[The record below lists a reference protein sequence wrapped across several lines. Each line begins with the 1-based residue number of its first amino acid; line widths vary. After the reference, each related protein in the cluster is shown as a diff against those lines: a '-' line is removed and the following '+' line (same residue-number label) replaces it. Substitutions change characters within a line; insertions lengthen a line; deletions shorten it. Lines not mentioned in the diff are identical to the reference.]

1 MNLLVAVGVT
11 PSSAP
16 TPPGTCEAWATS
28 DDVCAPCTVDTAD
41 LESWM
46 QVASD
51 LLFELSGQR
60 FPGHCTDTVRPCAQ
74 TCHDDPPPRYDDLG
88 ASFSWSW
95 YGSCGC
101 RSQSCGCSTLS
112 ELTLSGWPLVSV
124 EEVLIDGAIVDPSE
138 YRVDDWG
145 RLVRLRGTEDTV
157 QHWPSCQQLDLPVTE
172 ADTFQISFTYGQ
184 RPPAAGVAAAASL
197 GCQLALACAGSGDC
211 RLPQR
216 VQSITRQGVSMVL
229 LDPFTF
235 FDDGRTGLYDVDLF
249 LAAYGPTS
257 KKRWP
262 PLVVNPDRH
271 ARVRRT
277 TG

>member
-1 MNLLVAVGVT
+1 MPVLPEADPGPGPDAP
-11 PSSAP
+11 PSHSV
-16 TPPGTCEAWATS
+16 CSWWATEANA
-28 DDVCAPCTVDTAD
+28 CAPCTAETPDLDT
-41 LESWM
+41 WIG
-46 QVASD
+46 VASD
-51 LLFELSGQR
+51 LLYELSGQR
-60 FPGHCTDTVRPCAQ
+60 FPGECEDTVHPCAQ
-74 TCHDDPPPRYDDLG
+74 PCDGDGPPFYGDPVLMATSG
-88 ASFSWSW
+88 NLLW

-101 RSQSCGCSTLS
+101 RTRCGCTSLSTLT
-112 ELTLSGWPLVSV
+112 LTGWPLLSIT
-124 EEVLIDGAIVDPSE
+124 EISIDGDVLDPSAYE
-138 YRVDDWG
+138 INDWKT
-145 RLVRLRGTEDTV
+145 LVRIDGDS
-157 QHWPSCQQLDLPVTE
+157 WPACSDDFDIT
-172 ADTFQISFTYGQ
+172 FTYGQ
-184 RPPAAGVAAAASL
+184 APPPAGIAAAASL

-262 PLVVNPDRH
+262 ALVVNPDRR
-271 ARVRRT
+271 ARVRRV